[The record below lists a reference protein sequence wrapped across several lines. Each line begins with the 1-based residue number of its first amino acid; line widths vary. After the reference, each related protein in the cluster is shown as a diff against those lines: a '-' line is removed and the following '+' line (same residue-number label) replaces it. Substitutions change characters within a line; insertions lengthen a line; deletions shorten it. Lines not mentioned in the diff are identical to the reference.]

1 MIISGAEFEYPPLGV
16 VHLTVRNNSRHIS
29 ARWRNGK
36 VYLNVPYGVDEAEVK
51 RALDTFAPR
60 LMKKRPQLLYHDGQQ
75 LNFEGLSIV
84 IRTQS
89 HTPSQIIAQARLPQ
103 SVVEVGSNLD
113 FNNPDVSLTISNMMC
128 RIAQRVAPNVL
139 LPRARQLAQKV
150 KKSPIGWTISTGH
163 RTLGRCDSSGVIA
176 LSYVL
181 VFLTPQLRDY
191 IVYHEL
197 AHLSEMNHSDR
208 FHQLCNQYCGGREA
222 ALIAALH
229 SYTWPIYRK

>member
-1 MIISGAEFEYPPLGV
+1 MVISGTEFEYPPLGV

-36 VYLNVPYGVDEAEVK
+36 VYLNVPYGVDNAEVR

-60 LMKKRPQLLYHDGQQ
+60 LIKKRPQLLYHDGQQ

-89 HTPSQIIAQARLPQ
+89 HTPSQIIAQARFPL
-103 SVVEVGSNLD
+103 SVIEVGSDLD
-113 FNNPDVSLTISNMMC
+113 FNDPDVSLTISNMMC

-139 LPRARQLAQKV
+139 LPRARQLAHKV
-150 KKSPIGWTISTGH
+150 KNTPVGWTISTGH
-163 RTLGRCDSSGVIA
+163 RTLGRCDNSGVIA

-181 VFLTPQLRDY
+181 VFLPQHLRDY

-197 AHLSEMNHSDR
+197 AHLSEMNHSHR
-208 FHQLCNQYCGGREA
+208 FHELCDQYCGGRESD
-222 ALIAALH
+222 LISELH